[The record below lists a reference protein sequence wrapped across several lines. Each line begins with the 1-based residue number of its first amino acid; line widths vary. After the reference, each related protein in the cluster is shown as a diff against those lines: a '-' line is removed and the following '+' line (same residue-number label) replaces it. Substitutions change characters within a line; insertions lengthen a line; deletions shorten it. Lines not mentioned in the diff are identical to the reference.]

1 MANRYEQI
9 QLDSE
14 YQNLLSEIEDLKKER
29 VYYKHDLAHFMDV
42 ARIASLI
49 WIEEG
54 SSVELN
60 KDIIYAAALLHDIGR
75 VIEYNEGISHDET
88 VALLSKLDV
97 DKHISVEIKLD
108 ELDLTS
114 AESKASYAQIKEYI
128 LEKFDL
134 KVSTLYIAQ
143 IKKKCGIVLRENYN
157 KSKKEKQVIP
167 QCTPEKEEAIMDALR
182 YFKMI

>member
-14 YQNLLSEIEDLKKER
+14 YQNLLSEIEDLEKER
-29 VYYKHDLAHFMDV
+29 VYCKHDLAHFMDV

-75 VIEYNEGISHDET
+75 VIEYNEGISHDEGNRT
-88 VALLSKLDV
+88 KRTSR
-97 DKHISVEIKLD
+97 ISLRNIILQCLRHYSRNKRRP
-108 ELDLTS
+108 TS
-114 AESKASYAQIKEYI
+114 IRCTIWRSSRNSRTIIVPRRGSKA
-128 LEKFDL
+128 
-134 KVSTLYIAQ
+134 
-143 IKKKCGIVLRENYN
+143 LRERFAFIFVDEY
-157 KSKKEKQVIP
+157 
-167 QCTPEKEEAIMDALR
+167 
-182 YFKMI
+182 

>member
-29 VYYKHDLAHFMDV
+29 VYCKHDLAHFMDV

-75 VIEYNEGISHDET
+75 VIEYNEGISHDEGNRT
-88 VALLSKLDV
+88 KRTSR
-97 DKHISVEIKLD
+97 ISLRNIILQCLRHYSRNKRRP
-108 ELDLTS
+108 TS
-114 AESKASYAQIKEYI
+114 IRCIIWRSSRNSRTFIVPRRGSKA
-128 LEKFDL
+128 
-134 KVSTLYIAQ
+134 
-143 IKKKCGIVLRENYN
+143 LRERFAFIFVDEY
-157 KSKKEKQVIP
+157 
-167 QCTPEKEEAIMDALR
+167 
-182 YFKMI
+182 

>member
-1 MANRYEQI
+1 M
-9 QLDSE
+9 LDM
-14 YQNLLSEIEDLKKER
+14 
-29 VYYKHDLAHFMDV
+29 FPTT
-42 ARIASLI
+42 
-49 WIEEG
+49 
-54 SSVELN
+54 SVDMFPLT
-60 KDIIYAAALLHDIGR
+60 IG
-75 VIEYNEGISHDET
+75 VET

-97 DKHISVEIKLD
+97 DKHIDVEIKLD

-114 AESKASYAQIKEYI
+114 AESKATYAQIKEYI

-143 IKKKCGIVLRENYN
+143 IKKKCGIVLREHYN

-182 YFKMI
+182 HFKMI